1 MEKARP
7 KWMAQIDLS
16 FLSDA
21 MKKQYKPLI
30 EERFDRIG

>member
-7 KWMAQIDLS
+7 KWMAQIDLN
-16 FLSDA
+16 FLGDA
-21 MKKQYKPLI
+21 MKKQYKQMI